1 MKVEIQEATGSK
13 QLCTRQISGVEA
25 AIHTARECFLKEDTE
40 AVLLID
46 ASNAFNSL
54 NRNVALHNIQFTCTE
69 LSKVLYNTYRAPSD
83 LYIDGEVILS
93 QEGTTQGDPL
103 AMPMYA
109 LATIPL
115 IDQLPHNVTQIW
127 YADDACAIGS
137 VSDLHAWWNELTT
150 QGQKY
155 GYHVNAI
162 KTWLVTKESVMS
174 EVSKIFSGTA
184 VNITSHG
191 RPYLSSLLAPSH
203 MLRNSYW
210 RRLENG
216 KMSSSNYVN
225 GPAHN
230 HTQRLLHTPMAG
242 AVDGPSLLGLVQ
254 TYATS

>member
-1 MKVEIQEATGSK
+1 MFFEGGHI
-13 QLCTRQISGVEA
+13 
-25 AIHTARECFLKEDTE
+25 E

-54 NRNVALHNIQFTCTE
+54 NVALHNIQFTCPE
-69 LSKVLYNTYRAPSD
+69 LSTVLYNTYRAPSD

-115 IDQLPHNVTQIW
+115 IDQLPRNVTQIW

-137 VSDLHAWWNELTT
+137 VADLHAWWNELTT
-150 QGQKY
+150 RGQKY
-155 GYHVNAI
+155 GHHVNAI

-174 EVSKIFSGTA
+174 EASNIFSGTA

-191 RPYLSSLLAPSH
+191 RPYLSSPIGSQSYVEEFVLEKVGEWKDELLQLCQWA
-203 MLRNSYW
+203 R
-210 RRLENG
+210 
-216 KMSSSNYVN
+216 
-225 GPAHN
+225 
-230 HTQRLLHTPMAG
+230 TQPHAAFTAYTHGWCSRWF
-242 AVDGPSLLGLVQ
+242 SLLRLVQ